1 MSVAHA
7 QQSIKFGPASTS
19 LKKPVG
25 KLLHPFTSEPR
36 NFADQ
41 FDGGK
46 SIVVVNNVQHEYR
59 FDHFLSSRM
68 MAVRNYHRGH
78 PQARITPVI
87 VSLADLGFLCSVQ
100 GLEKIYK
107 RALAVGLGHCP
118 DWFAAEFLAQGWY
131 NWIICE
137 YDRFYVGMDP
147 IEVFWHRR
155 IHYVRNNEYSDNS
168 ISHVLGSVSQ
178 NHTFLTEDVF
188 LFTAAYS

>member
-1 MSVAHA
+1 
-7 QQSIKFGPASTS
+7 
-19 LKKPVG
+19 
-25 KLLHPFTSEPR
+25 
-36 NFADQ
+36 
-41 FDGGK
+41 
-46 SIVVVNNVQHEYR
+46 
-59 FDHFLSSRM
+59 M

-118 DWFAAEFLAQGWY
+118 DWFAAEFLAQGCY

-178 NHTFLTEDVF
+178 NHTFLKEDVF